1 MNFLFI
7 KKYYL
12 KNNLKMVNKSP
23 LLRIRASEVAGYI
36 GKNEYTEIDVL
47 ILKIWKNMN
56 CESLQ
61 KALKR
66 NSLEI
71 KELNNYN
78 YNKKSKSNVFKY
90 NNYKKSTVN
99 TKNGLDK
106 EKSTIEIFEHK
117 KNVIVT
123 NKNDKIY
130 NIFINKPHNKL
141 IIHNIILNGA
151 VDGIVNNEYIV
162 EIKNRQKRFFDEIPI
177 YEKIQIIVYM
187 KLLNLYKCYHVQR
200 FKDDIIITEI
210 KYTKDEF
217 SKEWE
222 YIENRLIEFIEYFE
236 KIYFSLEFQDLFLNK
251 KFRLDNITGEI
262 IVSGLGIVIK
272 RNNSHINPINKRKK
286 YIMLL
291 IFLTKILFYRYKMDK
306 LKIDNNYQI

>member
-1 MNFLFI
+1 ML
-7 KKYYL
+7 
-12 KNNLKMVNKSP
+12 NKSP

-36 GKNEYTEIDVL
+36 GKNEYVEIDVL

-56 CESLQ
+56 YESLQ

-71 KELNNYN
+71 KELNKNNYD
-78 YNKKSKSNVFKY
+78 KKSTSNIYKY
-90 NNYKKSTVN
+90 NNYKRSTIN

-106 EKSTIEIFEHK
+106 EKSTIEIFEDK
-117 KNVIVT
+117 KKVKVD

-130 NIFINKPHNKL
+130 NTYINKPYNKL
-141 IIHNIILNGA
+141 IIHNVILNGA
-151 VDGIVNNEYIV
+151 VDGIVDNEYIV

-187 KLLNLYKCYHVQR
+187 KLLKLYKCYHVQR

-210 KYTKDEF
+210 KYTKEEF

-222 YIENRLIEFIEYFE
+222 EIETGLIKFIEYFE
-236 KIYFSLEFQDLFLNK
+236 KIYFSEEFQDLFLNR
-251 KFRLDNITGEI
+251 KFKLDNITNET
-262 IVSGLGIVIK
+262 IVSGLGIIIK
-272 RNNSHINPINKRKK
+272 RNNSYIKPKNINNK
-286 YIMLL
+286 YIILL
-291 IFLTKILFYRYKMDK
+291 IFLNKILFYKYRMS
-306 LKIDNNYQI
+306 KIKIES

>member
-1 MNFLFI
+1 MT
-7 KKYYL
+7 
-12 KNNLKMVNKSP
+12 NKSP

-36 GKNEYTEIDVL
+36 GKNEYVEIDML
-47 ILKIWKNMN
+47 ILKLWKNMN
-56 CESLQ
+56 YELLQ

-71 KELNNYN
+71 KEINKYN
-78 YNKKSKSNVFKY
+78 YD
-90 NNYKKSTVN
+90 KKSTSNTYKYNKYKNSTIN

-106 EKSTIEIFEHK
+106 EKSTIEIFEK
-117 KNVIVT
+117 QKNVIVN

-130 NIFINKPHNKL
+130 NTFINKPYDKL

-162 EIKNRQKRFFDEIPI
+162 EIKNRQKRFFNEIPI

-187 KLLNLYKCYHVQR
+187 KLLKLYKCYHVQR

-222 YIENRLIEFIEYFE
+222 DIEIGLINFIEYFE
-236 KIYFSLEFQDLFLNK
+236 KIYFSLDFQDLFLNK
-251 KFRLDNITGEI
+251 KFKLDNITNET

-272 RNNSHINPINKRKK
+272 RNNLYINQKNVNKK

-291 IFLTKILFYRYKMDK
+291 IFLNKFLFYKYKTNK
-306 LKIDNNYQI
+306 TNNYKKETFKN

>member
-1 MNFLFI
+1 ML
-7 KKYYL
+7 
-12 KNNLKMVNKSP
+12 NKSP

-36 GKNEYTEIDVL
+36 GKNEYVEIDVL

-56 CESLQ
+56 YESLQ

-71 KELNNYN
+71 KELNKNNYD
-78 YNKKSKSNVFKY
+78 KKSTSNIYKY
-90 NNYKKSTVN
+90 NNYKRSTIN

-106 EKSTIEIFEHK
+106 EKSTIEIFEDK
-117 KNVIVT
+117 KKVKVD

-130 NIFINKPHNKL
+130 NTYINKPYNKL
-141 IIHNIILNGA
+141 IIHNVILNGA

-187 KLLNLYKCYHVQR
+187 KLLKLYKCYHVQR

-210 KYTKDEF
+210 KYTKEEF

-222 YIENRLIEFIEYFE
+222 EIEIGLIKFIEYFE
-236 KIYFSLEFQDLFLNK
+236 KIYFSEEFQDLFLK
-251 KFRLDNITGEI
+251 RKFKLDNITNET
-262 IVSGLGIVIK
+262 IVSGLGIIIK
-272 RNNSHINPINKRKK
+272 RNNSYIKPKNINKK
-286 YIMLL
+286 YIILL
-291 IFLTKILFYRYKMDK
+291 IFLNKILFYKYRMS
-306 LKIDNNYQI
+306 KIKIES

>member
-1 MNFLFI
+1 MA
-7 KKYYL
+7 
-12 KNNLKMVNKSP
+12 NKSP
-23 LLRIRASEVAGYI
+23 LLRIRASEVSGYI
-36 GKNEYTEIDVL
+36 GKNEYVEIDML
-47 ILKIWKNMN
+47 ILKLWKNMN
-56 CESLQ
+56 YESLQ

-71 KELNNYN
+71 KELNKYN
-78 YNKKSKSNVFKY
+78 YD
-90 NNYKKSTVN
+90 KKSTSNTYKYNKYKNSTIN

-106 EKSTIEIFEHK
+106 EKSTIEIFENQ
-117 KNVIVT
+117 KNVIVN

-130 NIFINKPHNKL
+130 NTFINKPYDKL
-141 IIHNIILNGA
+141 IIHNILLNGA
-151 VDGIVNNEYIV
+151 VDGIVNDEYIV
-162 EIKNRQKRFFDEIPI
+162 EIKNRQKRFFNEIPI

-187 KLLNLYKCYHVQR
+187 KLLKLYKCYHVQR

-222 YIENRLIEFIEYFE
+222 DIEIGLIKFIEYFE
-236 KIYFSLEFQDLFLNK
+236 KIYFSLDFQDLFLNK
-251 KFRLDNITGEI
+251 KFKLDNITNET

-272 RNNSHINPINKRKK
+272 RNNIYIKQKKVNKK

-291 IFLTKILFYRYKMDK
+291 IFLNKFLFYKYKTNIDPIPKK
-306 LKIDNNYQI
+306 L